1 MFNVWNRSNYGT
13 KYGPDPSS
21 RYGTGVWNGGMEQGY
36 GTGVVLDL
44 APGLIS

>member
-13 KYGPDPSS
+13 KVWAGSFKQ
-21 RYGTGVWNGGMEQGY
+21 VWNGGMEQGY